1 MQYNNY
7 LSKLNFNKFTPIQI
21 ETFNHFNNNKNFVGV
36 APTGTGKT
44 HAYLIPLV
52 ESIKKE
58 EHFLQAIIIVPTNE
72 LINQVKEM
80 LSPLLSEEIRVKA
93 YDANMNRQREL
104 NWLSNHQPHIVIS
117 TPEKLNDLSN
127 NGLNIRTN
135 KYLVLD
141 EADMM
146 FDEYYLSQIDIMI
159 SKFIETKY
167 LLFSATITSN
177 MHQFIKK
184 YFGTYDLIDT
194 SNKHELNIEHRLIR
208 INYETRDEVLK
219 KVITN
224 LNPYLAIIFVSR
236 KEDQIKV
243 YQQLKELN
251 LNITLISGDLNK
263 HQRKNILNDI
273 HNLKYQYVIASDL
286 ASRGIDF
293 DASHIINYD
302 LPYKLEFFKHRSGR
316 TGRMDKSG
324 VVITIVDNDDRFKV
338 KRLSEMGF
346 NFLEYNSNLLKRK
359 TKETNKISDKEKQAM
374 KAIPKP
380 KKVKP
385 NYRKKNKQKINE
397 AKRGKR
403 NVKNR

>member
-1 MQYNNY
+1 MLYNKY
-7 LSKLNFNKFTPIQI
+7 LSELNFNKFTPIQT
-21 ETFNHFNNNKNFVGV
+21 ETFKHFNNNKNYVGV

-52 ESIKKE
+52 ESIKLE
-58 EHFLQAIIIVPTNE
+58 ENFLQAIIIVPTNE
-72 LINQVKEM
+72 LINQVKDM
-80 LSPLLSEEIRVKA
+80 ITPLLKDDFKLKS

-104 NWLSNHQPHIVIS
+104 NWLSNYQPHIVIS

-127 NGLNIRTN
+127 NGLNIRKT
-135 KYLVLD
+135 KYLILD

-159 SKFIETKY
+159 NKFIETKY
-167 LLFSATITSN
+167 LLFSATITN
-177 MHQFIKK
+177 DMHQFIKK
-184 YFGTYDLIDT
+184 YFGSYDLIDT
-194 SNKHELNIEHRLIR
+194 TNQHKLNIEHRLIR

-219 KVITN
+219 KVLNN
-224 LNPYLAIIFVSR
+224 LNPYLAIIFVSK

-243 YQQLKELN
+243 YQNLKELN
-251 LNITLISGDLNK
+251 LNIALISGDLNK

-346 NFLEYNSNLLKRK
+346 DFVEYNSNLNKRK
-359 TKETNKISDKEKQAM
+359 TRETNKITEKEMQAIRS
-374 KAIPKP
+374 IPKP

-385 NYRKKNKQKINE
+385 NYRKKNKQKIKE
-397 AKRGKR
+397 AKRGRR